1 MCKLLAHGALLALI
15 LTPVIASSAT
25 APTMAYANDRL
36 TVHAAQAPVGECL
49 HALQTATGAELRGKV
64 PSEGSIS
71 IELEAV
77 PLHEALGR
85 MFGQTN
91 FAITYRSDGRAAAI
105 ELLGGPLPSE
115 VTHQAVAA
123 AASPAPA
130 PDGAPWPSDPAS
142 VQAVA
147 TLSSFLQRNPSV
159 DLPDGL
165 AKTLGARTVPY
176 VDLLRAAATNDDR
189 AVRARAWRLS
199 IRTVHEDPALWGAF
213 KTVVETAPEDLMR
226 DFARHLLG
234 PNAEE
239 LTRQLIARSDA
250 DMRVPARSMLAQLQA
265 QPRTDTQGA
274 FTP

>member
-1 MCKLLAHGALLALI
+1 
-15 LTPVIASSAT
+15 
-25 APTMAYANDRL
+25 
-36 TVHAAQAPVGECL
+36 
-49 HALQTATGAELRGKV
+49 
-64 PSEGSIS
+64 
-71 IELEAV
+71 
-77 PLHEALGR
+77 

-105 ELLGGPLPSE
+105 ELLGGALPPE
-115 VTHQAVAA
+115 VMHQAVAA
-123 AASPAPA
+123 AASPA

-176 VDLLRAAATNDDR
+176 VELLRAAATNDDR

-199 IRTVHEDPALWGAF
+199 IRTVHEDPALWGSF
-213 KTVVETAPEDLMR
+213 KTVIETAPEDLMR

-239 LTRQLIARSDA
+239 LTRQLIARSDT
-250 DMRVPARSMLAQLQA
+250 DMRAPARSMLAQLQA
-265 QPRTDTQGA
+265 QPRTDVQGA
-274 FTP
+274 FAP

>member
-1 MCKLLAHGALLALI
+1 MCKLLARGALVALLLA
-15 LTPVIASSAT
+15 PVIASSAT
-25 APTMAYANDRL
+25 APTVEYANDRL

-49 HALQTATGAELRGKV
+49 RALQTATGAELRGKV
-64 PSEGSIS
+64 PSEGPIS

-105 ELLGGPLPSE
+105 ELLGGALPPE
-115 VTHQAVAA
+115 VMHQAVAA
-123 AASPAPA
+123 AASPA

-176 VDLLRAAATNDDR
+176 VELLRAAATNDDR

-199 IRTVHEDPALWGAF
+199 IRTIHEDPALWGSF
-213 KTVVETAPEDLMR
+213 KTVIETAPEDLMR

-239 LTRQLIARSDA
+239 LTRQLIARSDT
-250 DMRVPARSMLAQLQA
+250 DMRAPARSMLAQLQA
-265 QPRTDTQGA
+265 QPRTDVQGA
-274 FTP
+274 FAP